1 MFRQAFLRL
10 LLIAGLALAGRGAEP
25 QLLNGVAAIV
35 NQTVITVDEVQGFS
49 RRALEAVARRVR
61 NQAEFDAEAAKIT
74 KDALEQLIDR
84 RLIIDE
90 FQTAGYTLPDT
101 LVEDIVKE
109 QIRDQFGD
117 RLTLV
122 KGLRARGQNY
132 ETFRNDQR
140 DAFIVAQMILRN
152 INQQIVISPKKLE
165 RYYAENREKFR
176 VGDRVRLRMI
186 LVDASRHARGEPV
199 KRAAA
204 ALEKIGGGADFAEV
218 ANEFSDDARRFKGGE
233 RGWIEDKDADLRP
246 ELREVAFRLEQ
257 GQVSEVIE
265 LGGTAFIL
273 KAEERSAAQVR
284 PLSEVREEIETALTQ
299 AEKDRLQ
306 KAWLA
311 RLRQKAFIRYY

>member
-10 LLIAGLALAGRGAEP
+10 LLVAGLAVAGRGAEP

-61 NQAEFDAEAAKIT
+61 TQAEFDAEAAKIT

-90 FQTAGYTLPDT
+90 FHKAGYTLPDS
-101 LVEDIVKE
+101 LVEDLVKE

-165 RYYAENREKFR
+165 RYYDENREKFR

-204 ALEKIGGGADFAEV
+204 ALEKIRAGADFIEV
-218 ANEFSDDARRFKGGE
+218 ANEFSDDARRFKGGD
-233 RGWIEDKDADLRP
+233 RGWIEDKDSDLRG
-246 ELREVAFRLEQ
+246 ELREVAFRLEP
-257 GQVSEVIE
+257 GQVSDVIE

-284 PLSEVREEIETALTQ
+284 PLTEVREEIETALVQ
-299 AEKDRLQ
+299 DEKDRLQ